1 MEAAKEVFKP
11 FCGVAAYGGSYAPD
25 CTHTDLKNL
34 VSHRLSL
41 VKCSTL
47 GGERERVR
55 AQQSALQNSNPHN
68 ISREY
73 LACAVCETRTREP
86 SSIGGARSRSPQ
98 LICHSRKR
106 FLVNIAIGY
115 GLLLG
120 WFVLLAHFWLRY
132 LYSCCG
138 IAFLC

>member
-1 MEAAKEVFKP
+1 MLLI
-11 FCGVAAYGGSYAPD
+11 

-55 AQQSALQNSNPHN
+55 AQQYSPQNSNPH

-73 LACAVCETRTREP
+73 RACAICETYEDGRD
-86 SSIGGARSRSPQ
+86 IINGGARSRSPQ